1 MVKIY
6 KNKLIVKIDK
16 NKNKNKKLKIQ
27 KIKYVKFEIQFI
39 YKLNKYIDLK
49 ARINL

>member
-6 KNKLIVKIDK
+6 KIKLIVKIDK
-16 NKNKNKKLKIQ
+16 NKNKKLNIQ